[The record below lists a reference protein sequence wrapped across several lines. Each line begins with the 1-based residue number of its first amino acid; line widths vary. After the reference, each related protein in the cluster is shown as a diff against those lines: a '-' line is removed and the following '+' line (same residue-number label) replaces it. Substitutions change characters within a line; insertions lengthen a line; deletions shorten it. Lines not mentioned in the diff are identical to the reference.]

1 MWDLLEDLLDMYV
14 DIHGKDKEEGIKEEG
29 IKEEGIKDSTPIALE
44 WP

>member
-29 IKEEGIKDSTPIALE
+29 IKDSTPIALE